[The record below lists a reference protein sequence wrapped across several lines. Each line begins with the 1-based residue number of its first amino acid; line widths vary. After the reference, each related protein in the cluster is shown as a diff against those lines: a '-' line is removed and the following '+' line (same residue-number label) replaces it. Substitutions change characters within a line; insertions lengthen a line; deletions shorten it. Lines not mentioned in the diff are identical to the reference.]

1 MSCLWAPMQV
11 FTSMQPQYIIIQLE
25 PPLLLIFCLPQ
36 NCLIPQSFFSK
47 NFHVMHFLKIE
58 CKQVL
63 KIRMLWIIKHLAYW
77 IIKKDYAMQA
87 GVNNKKNYAMQIG
100 RADQDTIQL
109 SITAIF
115 DVKQSLNNTTCWS
128 SIAFLFLIII
138 VADLHVH
145 LSPFWWC
152 SNLQKLVCHSA
163 MILKVACSPSTWK
176 QWLACRI
183 YLWAFVLTLVW
194 EHQT

>member
-47 NFHVMHFLKIE
+47 NFHVMHFLNIE

-63 KIRMLWIIKHLAYW
+63 KRKMLWMIKHLAYW
-77 IIKKDYAMQA
+77 IIKKDYAMQTS
-87 GVNNKKNYAMQIG
+87 
-100 RADQDTIQL
+100 RADKDTIQL

-115 DVKQSLNNTTCWS
+115 DAKQWLNNTTCWS
-128 SIAFLFLIII
+128 SLAFLLITI
-138 VADLHVH
+138 AGLYVH
-145 LSPFWWC
+145 LLFLWLMMLNPSKSLYGP
-152 SNLQKLVCHSA
+152 LQRYWKL
-163 MILKVACSPSTWK
+163 
-176 QWLACRI
+176 
-183 YLWAFVLTLVW
+183 LVP
-194 EHQT
+194 QALGNNG